1 MPPIVFV
8 GTVFSGK
15 GEGKKFVG
23 LLWVKNQIKEKLGF
37 SSYAGTL
44 NIRLN
49 LESAGKRILL
59 GNEGA
64 IWIKPKTGFCP
75 GVMFKAQIGDLDVA
89 VVVPKIPNY
98 PSDVLEVIAPVCLR
112 ERLKLADGCE
122 VAVAVSV

>member
-1 MPPIVFV
+1 MQSIVFV

-15 GEGKKFVG
+15 GEGKKFIG
-23 LLWVKNQIKEKLGF
+23 LPWVKSQIKEKL
-37 SSYAGTL
+37 SLSPYLGTL

-49 LESAGKRILL
+49 SESTGKKNLL

-64 IWIKPKTGFCP
+64 IWIEPKTGYCP

-112 ERLKLADGCE
+112 EQLELADGSE
-122 VAVAVSV
+122 VVVSVNV

>member
-1 MPPIVFV
+1 MPTIVFV

-15 GEGKKFVG
+15 GEGKKFVI
-23 LLWVKNQIKEKLGF
+23 LPWVKSQIKEKLGF
-37 SSYAGTL
+37 SPYAGTL

-49 LESAGKRILL
+49 SESAGKKILL

-64 IWIKPKTGFCP
+64 KWINPQTGYCP
-75 GVMFKAQIGDLDVA
+75 GVMFKAQIGDLELA

-112 ERLKLADGCE
+112 ERLKLADGNE
-122 VAVAVSV
+122 VAVSVSV